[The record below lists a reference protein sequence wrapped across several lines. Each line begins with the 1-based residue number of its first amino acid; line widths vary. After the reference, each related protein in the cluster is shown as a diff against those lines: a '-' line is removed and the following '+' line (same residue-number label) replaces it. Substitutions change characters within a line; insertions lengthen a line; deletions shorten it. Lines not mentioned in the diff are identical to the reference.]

1 MYSDITVYTSK
12 FYLTGESYAG
22 KYLPLFTYELL
33 EYNKKNDKK
42 LPLLA
47 TIIIDPYSTP
57 ILQRTNMHVIPR
69 ALEMIDDNNLFQIS
83 ALE

>member
-1 MYSDITVYTSK
+1 MYSDITENTQK

-33 EYNKKNDKK
+33 EYNKKNNHK

-57 ILQRTNMHVIPR
+57 IL
-69 ALEMIDDNNLFQIS
+69 
-83 ALE
+83 